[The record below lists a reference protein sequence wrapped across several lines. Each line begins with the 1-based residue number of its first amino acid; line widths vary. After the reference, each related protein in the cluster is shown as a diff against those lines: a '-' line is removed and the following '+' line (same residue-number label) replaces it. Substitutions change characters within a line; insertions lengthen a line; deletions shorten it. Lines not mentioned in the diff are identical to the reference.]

1 MKTNWILVIFVILIV
16 IIGFMLFLTCWS
28 NDTKSLISQ
37 YVGILVTG
45 IGFIV
50 AIYQLKFSTDQYVNE
65 LKSKSKNFL
74 ELNIDVKNINQFYSL
89 NTQVVNKS
97 GEDKEIDYSFL
108 LITKQD
114 EDILSN
120 FNIITKYLDLK
131 SDISATNDF
140 NCIKN
145 YINNP
150 LFINNS
156 IAIIPLSFY
165 FSENIKIGNENPSY
179 TYSFDN
185 NEAKLKTGIYSVRFY
200 IFPNNGG
207 YHRSTVESL
216 IVY

>member
-1 MKTNWILVIFVILIV
+1 MKKYWILVIFIIV
-16 IIGFMLFLTCWS
+16 LLIIGFMLFLTCWT

-37 YVGILVTG
+37 YAGIFVTG

-50 AIYQLKFSTDQYVNE
+50 AIYQLKFSTDQYVTE

-74 ELNIDVKNINQFYSL
+74 ELNIDIKNINQFYSL
-89 NTQVVNKS
+89 KTQVVNKS
-97 GEDKEIDYSFL
+97 GADKEIDYSFL
-108 LITKQD
+108 LITKQE
-114 EDILSN
+114 EDILSS
-120 FNIITKYLDLK
+120 FNIITKYLDLE
-131 SDISATNDF
+131 SEISATNDF
-140 NCIKN
+140 NCVKN
-145 YINNP
+145 YIKNP

-200 IFPNNGG
+200 IYPSNGG
-207 YHRSTVESL
+207 YHRSTAESL